1 MKKIFLMTLFSMMAL
16 CMTAQMAN
24 PVKVQSQLKEVSA
37 TEAELVFNASIESG
51 WHMYSTEVVE
61 FGPTPTSLNV
71 ESISGA
77 TLKGTLKPK
86 NTPVKK

>member
-1 MKKIFLMTLFSMMAL
+1 MTLFSMMAL

-24 PVKVQSQLKEVSA
+24 PVKVQSQLKEVSP

-61 FGPTPTSLNV
+61 FGPTPTSLRRIRLSRSMKRCSNPMY
-71 ESISGA
+71 I
-77 TLKGTLKPK
+77 TLNILQHLCRS
-86 NTPVKK
+86 